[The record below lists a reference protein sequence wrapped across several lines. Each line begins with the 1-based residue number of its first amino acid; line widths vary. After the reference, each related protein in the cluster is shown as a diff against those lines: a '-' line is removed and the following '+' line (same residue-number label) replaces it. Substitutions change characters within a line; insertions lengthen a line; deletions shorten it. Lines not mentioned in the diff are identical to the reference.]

1 MRKAINAILIF
12 ALMAISANS
21 YSQKY
26 NNGLVDKTVAIIGN
40 DMIQLS
46 TIEAE
51 VQMMMVQGITS
62 DHNIRCEILEDL
74 LKNKLILTQARLDSI
89 IVSPENVEAELGN
102 RIQQVLTQLGGEKAL
117 EEYFKKPLFKLRQ
130 EWREAIHEQLLTQE
144 MQRKVAQGAPELT

>member
-62 DHNIRCEILEDL
+62 DVKS
-74 LKNKLILTQARLDSI
+74 LKICLKTS
-89 IVSPENVEAELGN
+89 
-102 RIQQVLTQLGGEKAL
+102 
-117 EEYFKKPLFKLRQ
+117 FF
-130 EWREAIHEQLLTQE
+130 
-144 MQRKVAQGAPELT
+144 